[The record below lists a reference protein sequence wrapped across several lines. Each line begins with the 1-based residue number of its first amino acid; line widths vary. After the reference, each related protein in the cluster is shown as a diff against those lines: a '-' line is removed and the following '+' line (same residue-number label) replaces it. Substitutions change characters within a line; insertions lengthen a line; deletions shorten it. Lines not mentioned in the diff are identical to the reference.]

1 MTSGAALARTAAITA
16 IGPPAS
22 LSPRYAGITCT
33 RRPTRRAPSTFLI
46 WELPP
51 APADSAG
58 RESRTRQPNRRAGAK
73 TFDLLRRPRL
83 CGCLRCL
90 APAAALVAVALDL
103 AGQIVRG
110 LVDRADH
117 AVRGFVRA
125 EGYSLEVEGDLGNLR
140 LRRVPRVAFL
150 GQLDL
155 GEGEFRDLLRDLLE
169 ALFDA
174 PPKLVTD
181 RHVAPLDLDAH
192 APSLDRIIPHF

>member
-1 MTSGAALARTAAITA
+1 MTPAAALARTAATTA

-22 LSPRYAGITCT
+22 LSPRYAGITCSAS
-33 RRPTRRAPSTFLI
+33 PERAGAFDFPI
-46 WELPP
+46 GELPP
-51 APADSAG
+51 APAGSPG

-73 TFDLLRRPRL
+73 TFDLLCRSRL
-83 CGCLRCL
+83 CCCLRCL
-90 APAAALVAVALDL
+90 APAAAFVAVALDL

-150 GQLDL
+150 GQL
-155 GEGEFRDLLRDLLE
+155 
-169 ALFDA
+169 
-174 PPKLVTD
+174 
-181 RHVAPLDLDAH
+181 
-192 APSLDRIIPHF
+192 